1 MEEIQK
7 LREEKALL
15 LNELEMIEATTKDKD
30 VLERIRKFMYTNEYW
45 KNELV

>member
-1 MEEIQK
+1 MEELQK

-30 VLERIRKFMYTNEYW
+30 VLKRIRKFMYDHDYW
-45 KNELV
+45 KNEIL

>member
-30 VLERIRKFMYTNEYW
+30 VLERIRKFMYTNKYW